1 MPALTSDRNTNR
13 RDGNVFEYPV
23 KAATKIFGGSIV
35 CIDTANNLAIPG
47 KTGLGLKYAGVAQ
60 ETADNSAGLDG
71 AIRVRVF
78 RGPESL
84 SALPIWQ
91 PIWSCSAISAR
102 SATWSTT
109 RRSPRPTARQ
119 PAAQQASCVMLTQ
132 AAFGLSCKPY

>member
-60 ETADNSAGLDG
+60 EMADNTAGLDG

-84 SALPIWQ
+84 FRFTNLAADLVVLGNIGSLCYMVDDQTVAKTDGT
-91 PIWSCSAISAR
+91 ATR
-102 SATWSTT
+102 SAAGIVRDVDAGGVW
-109 RRSPRPTARQ
+109 
-119 PAAQQASCVMLTQ
+119 VEM
-132 AAFGLSCKPY
+132 